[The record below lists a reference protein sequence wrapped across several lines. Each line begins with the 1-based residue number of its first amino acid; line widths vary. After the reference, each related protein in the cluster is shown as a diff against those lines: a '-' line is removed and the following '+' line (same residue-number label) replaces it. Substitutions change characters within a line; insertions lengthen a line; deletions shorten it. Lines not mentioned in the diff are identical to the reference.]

1 MILYTTT
8 TCPRCNVVKVKMNQA
23 NLSYEVSTDIE
34 QMEKLKIKQV
44 PMLQLDDG
52 TLLDFSGIINY
63 LKEVQG

>member
-52 TLLDFSGIINY
+52 TLLDFSGIIAY

>member
-1 MILYTTT
+1 MILYTTS
-8 TCPRCNVVKVKMNQA
+8 TCPRCNVVKVKLNQA

-52 TLLDFSGIINY
+52 TLLDFSGIIAY
-63 LKEVQG
+63 LKEV